1 MFEASL
7 DYTVS
12 LCLKTDKER
21 TNGGRKKKGG
31 PVAFVQGPLGG
42 GLSVQCSV
50 FSGQYLELCLAV
62 VPCSLLF
69 W

>member
-21 TNGGRKKKGG
+21 TNGGRKKKRG
-31 PVAFVQGPLGG
+31 PSSICSGVFGRRVKVF
-42 GLSVQCSV
+42 SVQC
-50 FSGQYLELCLAV
+50 LELCLAV

>member
-42 GLSVQCSV
+42 GLKCSV
-50 FSGQYLELCLAV
+50 GSA
-62 VPCSLLF
+62 
-69 W
+69 